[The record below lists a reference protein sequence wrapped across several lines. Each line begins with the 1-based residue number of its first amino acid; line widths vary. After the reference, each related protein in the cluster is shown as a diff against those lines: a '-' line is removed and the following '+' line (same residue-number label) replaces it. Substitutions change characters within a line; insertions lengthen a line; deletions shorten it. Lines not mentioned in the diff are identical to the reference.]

1 MSPTS
6 QRSLSDEEHSLFE
19 LSSSLKMITNDFT
32 LPDIEEESEGTSRPL
47 SLLSEQET
55 ARIHEPDIR
64 YREHSRSAKA
74 FNRRSF
80 DYTRHSFEEA
90 GLDVIET
97 TFDTLN
103 QQSCDPLLSKIVD
116 TLSEMST
123 SFEEENVL
131 PEAPFLPIS
140 PPPGPLLSPR
150 YSMLLAALEE
160 SKANART
167 EADKKRASAMI
178 NRLSTISLADDEPPP
193 LPETLPPGKMMS
205 PRNSKLVAA
214 QEQSHLDL
222 SILLSKM
229 TTIYDEKRNTS
240 AASVSETSPQNSPTV
255 AELED
260 DQILALLP
268 PPDTTEVGFDEVV
281 ERRKSILKLTPS
293 FLRNIEPPQEFTV
306 SGLSE
311 NNEIADQNQELSYRK
326 DSSTTATTF
335 SEEKQSSS
343 QVCCICLNLMC
354 IATFCSFLDLDWPG

>member
-1 MSPTS
+1 
-6 QRSLSDEEHSLFE
+6 
-19 LSSSLKMITNDFT
+19 MIPSDFT

-47 SLLSEQET
+47 SLLSEQEA
-55 ARIHEPDIR
+55 ARIHEPEIR
-64 YREHSRSAKA
+64 YRDHSRSAKA

-97 TFDTLN
+97 KFDTLN
-103 QQSCDPLLSKIVD
+103 QQSCDPLLNKIVD

-123 SFEEENVL
+123 SFEGENVL
-131 PEAPFLPIS
+131 PEPPFLPIS

-150 YSMLLAALEE
+150 YSMLLAALQE
-160 SKANART
+160 SKANASN

-178 NRLSTISLADDEPPP
+178 NRLSTISLVDDEPPP

-205 PRNSKLVAA
+205 PRHSKLVA

-222 SILLSKM
+222 SILLSKI
-229 TTIYDEKRNTS
+229 TTIYDEKRKTS
-240 AASVSETSPQNSPTV
+240 AASVPETSPQNSPTV

-268 PPDTTEVGFDEVV
+268 PPDTTEVGFDEVL

-306 SGLSE
+306 SGLPE
-311 NNEIADQNQELSYRK
+311 TKEIADHIPSKLNTQLVPYRK
-326 DSSTTATTF
+326 DSSTTAMTF
-335 SEEKQSSS
+335 SEEEKQSEYNESVGLKTVASSSS
-343 QVCCICLNLMC
+343 QVFC
-354 IATFCSFLDLDWPG
+354 IA